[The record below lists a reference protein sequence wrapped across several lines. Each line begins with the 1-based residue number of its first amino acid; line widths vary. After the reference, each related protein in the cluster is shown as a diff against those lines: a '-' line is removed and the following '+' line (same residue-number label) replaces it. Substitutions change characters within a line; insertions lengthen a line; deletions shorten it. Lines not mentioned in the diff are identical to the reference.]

1 MAELRGRHAQER
13 EQLLGLGRQRVAA
26 EQQST
31 RQQVQALEAHADE
44 VSKGLLLTREHHPL
58 SRAAET
64 FCMS

>member
-44 VSKGLLLTREHHPL
+44 VRKGC
-58 SRAAET
+58 S
-64 FCMS
+64 